1 MWLRIR
7 VDELPPGWT
16 RLIESHSSRVVPA
29 PPDEVYALICDPA
42 QRANLSLHPVELVSE
57 EELPNGL
64 RAAHLRMRLPKGG
77 TVDTHTTVELVANER
92 IVFRTTVSP
101 ISFIRSPLL
110 RSGVAETKS
119 TITLEPH
126 RDGTLL
132 VSEREMQLRPLALR
146 LFITLFKRK
155 AVQRQGEAALDR
167 IRAQFLKWPT
177 HR

>member
-1 MWLRIR
+1 
-7 VDELPPGWT
+7 
-16 RLIESHSSRVVPA
+16 LIKSHSSRVVPA
-29 PPDEVYALICDPA
+29 PPDEVYALIRDPA

-77 TVDTHTTVELVANER
+77 TVDTHTTTVELIANER

-132 VSEREMQLRPLALR
+132 VSEREMQLKPLALR
-146 LFITLFKRK
+146 LFLTLFKRT
-155 AVQRQGEAALDR
+155 AVQRQGDAALDR

-177 HR
+177 HRR